1 VTPDVPFDPSAAGSP
16 ALDPGR
22 GPTGDPGSDPAGV
35 AASGAERASLDGA
48 AGITRG
54 VRRAFAAAGLV
65 SVTEFSLKTGR
76 RADILALDPKGLI
89 TIVEVKSGPADFRAD
104 RKWPDYE
111 AFCDRFYFAVG
122 PDFPVELLPEDRGL
136 IVADAWDAMVVRE
149 GPVAALPAARRKA
162 VLLRFAHAAAG
173 RLHRIE
179 DPRL

>member
-1 VTPDVPFDPSAAGSP
+1 MTPDTPFDPSAAGSP
-16 ALDPGR
+16 AFDPVSGPGGDPR
-22 GPTGDPGSDPAGV
+22 TDPTGAPGA
-35 AASGAERASLDGA
+35 GAEKASIDGA

-54 VRRAFAAAGLV
+54 VRRAFSAAGMV

-76 RADILALDPKGLI
+76 RADILAIDPKGLV

-122 PDFPVELLPEDRGL
+122 PDFPIELLPEDRGL
-136 IVADAWDAMVVRE
+136 IVADAWDAMVLRE
-149 GPVAALPAARRKA
+149 GPVAALPAPRRKA